1 MKQIKAV
8 ISLFILALYII
19 AISVIILC
27 HAKGIKDLE
36 ETIKSF
42 ILVISI
48 ISIALAVERLPEEHE
63 SVFAKFY
70 GTDRWDN
77 NLWRARS
84 EEVLVCIEYDD
95 GSRSVTTS
103 FTLDGKWHIARR
115 RVLHDFKV
123 IAWMPLPKPMKEE
136 EK

>member
-19 AISVIILC
+19 AISAIILC

-48 ISIALAVERLPEEHE
+48 ISIILAV
-63 SVFAKFY
+63 F
-70 GTDRWDN
+70 
-77 NLWRARS
+77 
-84 EEVLVCIEYDD
+84 
-95 GSRSVTTS
+95 
-103 FTLDGKWHIARR
+103 
-115 RVLHDFKV
+115 
-123 IAWMPLPKPMKEE
+123 
-136 EK
+136 

>member
-8 ISLFILALYII
+8 VSLFILALYII

-48 ISIALAVERLPEEHE
+48 ISIILAV
-63 SVFAKFY
+63 F
-70 GTDRWDN
+70 
-77 NLWRARS
+77 
-84 EEVLVCIEYDD
+84 
-95 GSRSVTTS
+95 
-103 FTLDGKWHIARR
+103 
-115 RVLHDFKV
+115 
-123 IAWMPLPKPMKEE
+123 
-136 EK
+136 